1 MGEIRAEIQKH
12 ATGGENS
19 KLKTKNSKLNTNRI
33 SKNSRDKPFGEVL
46 VFGGGLRAILTA

>member
-1 MGEIRAEIQKH
+1 MGEIRAELQKH

-46 VFGGGLRAILTA
+46 VFGGGSRAILTA